1 MLHRKKLPKY
11 KNRLRLRGSTHVDGN
26 RNAPSPGRADFILSR
41 LGNASQLGLL
51 ALAVFG
57 YFYTVLPVY
66 QKSLLD
72 EEIAKKTIELNR
84 KEAELVAKG
93 GELKAQS
100 IKLAA
105 LNASVA
111 RSQQSLQKSQV
122 KIGQLRGA
130 VQSQYTELLPR
141 LINEFQLLAS
151 NLCKLSSIPD
161 EGFAT
166 CVREKVLPTANLGAL
181 RPSDRSFLAKLVDAE
196 SPAIHAAWREFVST
210 VERRRHEA
218 HGKKNE
224 ATAKCEQ
231 LRSSDDYKDRIKK
244 ISIDHQCNIDSIKA
258 RTDLSRIDLD
268 SLFSGEKFL
277 SSALQDVARK
287 FYATGA
293 SR

>member
-1 MLHRKKLPKY
+1 M
-11 KNRLRLRGSTHVDGN
+11 HVYGD
-26 RNAPSPGRADFILSR
+26 RYASLSPGRADFLLSR

-93 GELKAQS
+93 SELNVQS

-111 RSQQSLQKSQV
+111 QAQHSLQKSKV
-122 KIGQLRGA
+122 EIGQLRGA
-130 VQSQYTELLPR
+130 VQNQYTELLPR

-151 NLCKLSSIPD
+151 KLCKLSSIPD
-161 EGFAT
+161 EGFAS

-181 RPSDRSFLAKLVDAE
+181 RPSDRSLLTKLVDAE
-196 SPAIHAAWREFVST
+196 NTAIHAAWREFVST

-218 HGKKNE
+218 EEKKNV

-244 ISIDHQCNIDSIKA
+244 ISIDHQCAIDSINA
-258 RTDLSRIDLD
+258 RTELSRIELN
-268 SLFSGEKFL
+268 SLSSGEKFL
-277 SSALQDVARK
+277 SSALQDVATK
-287 FYATGA
+287 FYANRI